1 MLQPPC
7 VLVPARH
14 SPSRKGEKSIVPSRQ
29 PGDRRVEP
37 NRIEPNRIE
46 TNRINSNRIANACAL
61 NGAQTSGRSCG
72 NLQSKARCNWACG
85 AQLGAHK
92 PPIAPLGRM
101 MRRLG
106 DNLIKMLG
114 APGFSFPTCSH
125 ALVLPRAMASW
136 APRTN
141 WGARQPLHALCM
153 M

>member
-1 MLQPPC
+1 MLQPPR
-7 VLVPARH
+7 VLVAARH
-14 SPSRKGEKSIVPSRQ
+14 SPSQRGDKSIVPNRQ
-29 PGDRRVEP
+29 PGDPRVEP

-61 NGAQTSGRSCG
+61 NGAQ
-72 NLQSKARCNWACG
+72 LV
-85 AQLGAHK
+85 AHK

-114 APGFSFPTCSH
+114 APGFSFPACSH
-125 ALVLPRAMASW
+125 ALGLPRAMASRAW
-136 APRTN
+136 RIN
-141 WGARQPLHALCM
+141 RGAGQPLHALCM